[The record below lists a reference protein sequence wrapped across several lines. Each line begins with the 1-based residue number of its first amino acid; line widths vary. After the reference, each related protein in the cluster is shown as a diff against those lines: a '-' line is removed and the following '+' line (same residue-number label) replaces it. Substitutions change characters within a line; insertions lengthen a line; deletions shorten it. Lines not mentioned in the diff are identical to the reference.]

1 MKILGIE
8 HVSINVADME
18 ASVAFYERTL
28 GFERLQTVPER
39 GFTITYFAL
48 PGGRRL
54 ELFDYRGENPRPA
67 RGETDVGL
75 RHLAF
80 EVDGVAAAER
90 ELRAEGVPIV
100 LPATDLPELGVR
112 VLLFQDP
119 SGVTLEFCERLGAA
133 NPSEGRKS

>member
-1 MKILGIE
+1 MKIRGIE
-8 HVSINVADME
+8 HVSINVADMD
-18 ASVAFYERTL
+18 ASAKFYERTL
-28 GFERLQTVPER
+28 GFERLQTVPEQ

-54 ELFDYRGENPRPA
+54 ELFDYRGANPRPS

-80 EVDGVAAAER
+80 EVDGVAEAER
-90 ELRAEGVPIV
+90 ELRSRGVPIV
-100 LPATDLPELGVR
+100 LPTTELPELGVR

-119 SGVTLEFCERLGAA
+119 NGVTLEFCEPLPAA
-133 NPSEGRKS
+133 ARAEARKP

>member
-1 MKILGIE
+1 MQILGIE

-18 ASVAFYERTL
+18 ASVAFYEHTL
-28 GFERLQTVPER
+28 GFKRLETVPEK
-39 GFTITYFAL
+39 GFAITYFAL

-54 ELFDYRGENPRPA
+54 ELFDYWGENPRPA

-90 ELRAEGVPIV
+90 ELRAHGVPIV
-100 LPATDLPELGVR
+100 LPTTELPELGVR

-119 SGVTLEFCERLGAA
+119 NGVVLEFCERLAPA
-133 NPSEGRKS
+133 RRA

>member
-1 MKILGIE
+1 MKIRGIE
-8 HVSINVADME
+8 HVSINVADLT
-18 ASVAFYERTL
+18 AAVDFYERTL
-28 GFERLQTVPER
+28 GFRRLEAIPED

-48 PGGRRL
+48 PDGRRL
-54 ELFDYRGENPRPA
+54 ELFDYRGRSPRPG

-90 ELRAEGVPIV
+90 ELRAKGVPIV
-100 LPATDLPELGVR
+100 LPTTELPELGVR

-119 SGVTLEFCERLGAA
+119 NGVTLEFCERLDHA
-133 NPSEGRKS
+133 

>member
-8 HVSINVADME
+8 HVSINVADMD

-39 GFTITYFAL
+39 GFAITYFAL

-54 ELFDYRGENPRPA
+54 ELFDYRGENPRPPH
-67 RGETDVGL
+67 GETDVGL

-80 EVDGVAAAER
+80 EVEGVAAAER
-90 ELRAEGVPIV
+90 ELRAQGVPIV
-100 LPATDLPELGVR
+100 LPTTELPELGVR
-112 VLLFQDP
+112 VLLFDDP
-119 SGVTLEFCERLGAA
+119 NGVTLEFCERLPAA
-133 NPSEGRKS
+133 DRTGRKS